1 MHKEINPLFKQPET
15 TSSMEFLTNEIIM
28 WGMARKIIG
37 NSTSDAQASKTLE
50 EVEELRTHAAQLK
63 FLRDTVTPAM
73 MHLPVG
79 SDFANMIGDTLNKLE
94 ADLLHKL
101 VDDYGDIFV
110 TLVMG
115 AEIEG
120 IDIKSSIAAAYDEI
134 KDRRGTLMPNGKFV
148 KEETPIHFQG

>member
-1 MHKEINPLFKQPET
+1 MNSNPLFNQAT
-15 TSSMEFLTNEIIM
+15 TGFSMEYLTNEIIM
-28 WGMARKIIG
+28 WGRARKIIG
-37 NSTSDAQASKTLE
+37 NSNSDAQASKTLE

-63 FLRDTVTPAM
+63 FLRDTVVPAFLQM
-73 MHLPVG
+73 EVDDSKQAERIEDVLIRM
-79 SDFANMIGDTLNKLE
+79 E

-115 AEIEG
+115 AENEG
-120 IDIKSSIAAAYDEI
+120 IDLRSSIAAAYNEI

-148 KEETPIHFQG
+148 KEETPIHFPG